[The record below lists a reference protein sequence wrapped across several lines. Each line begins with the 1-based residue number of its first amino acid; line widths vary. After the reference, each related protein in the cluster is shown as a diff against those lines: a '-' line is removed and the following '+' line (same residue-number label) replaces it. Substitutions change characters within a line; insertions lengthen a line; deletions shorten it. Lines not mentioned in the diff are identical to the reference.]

1 MAQAKSV
8 VNRGEI
14 WWADLAEPSGSEPGF
29 TRPILVIQA
38 DSFNKSN
45 INTIIAVAITS
56 NSRLADA
63 PGNVALSKTKSGL
76 TKDSV
81 INVSQV
87 ITLDKESLSEV
98 IGKLDKLTM
107 HKVDNGIRLVLSI
120 SIK

>member
-1 MAQAKSV
+1 MAQAKSM

-81 INVSQV
+81 INISQV

-107 HKVDNGIRLVLSI
+107 NKVDNGIRLVLSI
-120 SIK
+120 

>member
-1 MAQAKSV
+1 M

-14 WWADLAEPSGSEPGF
+14 WWANLAEPSGSEPGF

-56 NSRLADA
+56 NTRLAYA
-63 PGNVALSKTKSGL
+63 PGNVALSKSKSEL

-87 ITLDKESLSEV
+87 ITLDKESLNEV

-107 HKVDNGIRLVLSI
+107 QKVDNGIRLVLSI
-120 SIK
+120 

>member
-1 MAQAKSV
+1 MAQAKSM
-8 VNRGEI
+8 VNRGQL
-14 WWADLAEPSGSEPGF
+14 WWADLAEPTGSEPGF

-56 NSRLADA
+56 NTHLAHA

-76 TKDSV
+76 SRDSV
-81 INVSQV
+81 INVSQI
-87 ITLDKESLSEV
+87 ITLDKESLSEA

-107 HKVDNGIRLVLSI
+107 QQVDNGLRLVLSI
-120 SIK
+120 